1 MVGAVGL
8 GEPSDRAWGRRKPP
22 ALARVLL
29 FSGGSR
35 INAVLLCI
43 IAPFLRLVLKWGG
56 EWEGGE
62 RCAGREA
69 LIHT

>member
-1 MVGAVGL
+1 MVGAVGP

-22 ALARVLL
+22 AQARVLL

-43 IAPFLRLVLKWGG
+43 IAPFLRLV
-56 EWEGGE
+56 
-62 RCAGREA
+62 
-69 LIHT
+69 